1 MIKIFSL
8 FYEGKYSPDYV
19 TKLYR
24 GLKRNIKVP
33 FKYIVYSDS
42 RDIECDEIIPIYKNK
57 KIKEH
62 WYKLRFFDS
71 EFTGPG
77 EIIVLDIDQIIL
89 KDITEM
95 VVWPVKHK
103 ELISYESWWNNSP
116 VSINGG
122 WYKFQAGSFD
132 YIWQKYIK
140 DPLYW
145 SEYYYNRSIVHFKYF
160 GEQNFVE
167 ENVWDAG
174 VGKQAG
180 LISHYPGEWVGKW
193 THNFDQN
200 LTYQQLYRKKFN
212 EEFMIIGDEINP
224 KLKIVHFAN
233 PDNSIHQ
240 NKYHWVNEYWNA

>member
-8 FYEGKYSPDYV
+8 FYTGKYSPDYV

-33 FKYIVYSDS
+33 FKYHVYSDTN
-42 RDIECDEIIPIYKNK
+42 DIECDEIIPLRKNK
-57 KIKEH
+57 HIKAH
-62 WYKLRFFDS
+62 WHKLKFFDS
-71 EFTGPG
+71 LFTGAG

-95 VVWPVKHK
+95 VIWPVKSK
-103 ELISYESWWNNSP
+103 NLLSYESWWNNDP

-122 WYKFQAGSFD
+122 WYKFNAGDFD
-132 YIWQKYIK
+132 YVWEKYIS
-140 DPLYW
+140 DPDYW
-145 SEYYYNRSIVHFKYF
+145 QNYFYERCIVHFKYF

-167 ENVWDAG
+167 KCLFEKRGNV
-174 VGKQAG
+174 
-180 LISHYPGEWVGKW
+180 ITYPGEWVGKW

-200 LTYQQLYRKKFN
+200 LAYQQLYRKKFN
-212 EEFMIIGDEINP
+212 QDYMILGDDVNP

-240 NKYHWVNEYWNA
+240 NKYNWVDEYWND